1 MKKLPPLNALRAF
14 DAAVRSGS
22 FTRAGESQHVTQ
34 GAISRQIKQLED
46 WLGKPVFL
54 RHYQGLILTPAGSLL
69 AQSLDAAFGTIQDAV
84 EQIGHLSARQRI
96 SVNVPE
102 TFASRWLAPRLRT
115 FHNRHPDIDLTITTN
130 AVATQRDAQQYDCLV
145 LFLDQPWAK
154 GHCRLLRQE
163 QYVGV
168 ASPELWQDGIAPAL
182 ETATLLHVL
191 AGSKRL
197 PLWENWFASLGI
209 RHIDARP
216 GIAFSTMDQAINA
229 AVSGAGVAVVDA
241 PMVARELSDNRLRR
255 LDTHELTAGHG
266 YWFVE
271 PRERALC
278 EPAHEKTPGRSQ
290 VFLHP
295 LGGPGEARAG
305 GAHSA
310 VVALF
315 QAWLLELSHA
325 PATAA

>member
-1 MKKLPPLNALRAF
+1 MKRLPPLNALRAF
-14 DAAVRSGS
+14 DAAVRTGS
-22 FTRAGESQHVTQ
+22 FTRAGENLHVTQ

-69 AQSLDAAFGTIQDAV
+69 AQSLDAAFGTIQEAV
-84 EQIGHLSARQRI
+84 EQIGHLGARQRI

-102 TFASRWLAPRLRT
+102 TFASRWLAPRLRI
-115 FHNRHPDIDLTITTN
+115 FRSRHPDIDLTITTN
-130 AVATQRDAQQYDCLV
+130 LVVNLREAQQYDCLV
-145 LFLDQPWAK
+145 LFLAQPWTK

-163 QYVGV
+163 QYVAV
-168 ASPELWQDGIAPAL
+168 ASPELWQDGVAPGL

-191 AGSKRL
+191 GDGKRL
-197 PLWENWFASLGI
+197 PLWESWFASLGI

-241 PMVARELSDNRLRR
+241 PMVVRELSDDRLRR
-255 LDTHELTAGHG
+255 LDAHALTASHG

-271 PRERALC
+271 PRDRALS
-278 EPAHEKTPGRSQ
+278 EHS
-290 VFLHP
+290 
-295 LGGPGEARAG
+295 
-305 GAHSA
+305 HSA

-325 PATAA
+325 PAPSS

>member
-14 DAAVRSGS
+14 DAAVRTGS
-22 FTRAGESQHVTQ
+22 FTRAGESLHVTQ
-34 GAISRQIKQLED
+34 GAISRQIKQLEH
-46 WLGKPVFL
+46 WLGKPVFV

-84 EQIGHLSARQRI
+84 EQIGHLGARQRI

-130 AVATQRDAQQYDCLV
+130 AVANQRDAQQYDCLV
-145 LFLDQPWAK
+145 LFLDQPWTK

-163 QYVGV
+163 QYVAV

-209 RHIDARP
+209 RHIDVRP
-216 GIAFSTMDQAINA
+216 GIAFSTIDQAINA
-229 AVSGAGVAVVDA
+229 AGSGAGVAVVDA
-241 PMVARELSDNRLRR
+241 PMVARELSDHCLRR
-255 LDTHELTAGHG
+255 LDAHELTAAHG

-271 PRERALC
+271 PRERALR
-278 EPAHEKTPGRSQ
+278 EP
-290 VFLHP
+290 
-295 LGGPGEARAG
+295 
-305 GAHSA
+305 AHSA

-325 PATAA
+325 PAPGA